1 MSKKVWIKW
10 IRRTESDGRSRWAKR
25 DEEKRKNRKIEDTDV
40 SKEGWTEKNGG
51 RNRDLRETGEKRET
65 GQIGEV

>member
-1 MSKKVWIKW
+1 MAETAKKKGNVKKGMDLI
-10 IRRTESDGRSRWAKR
+10 
-25 DEEKRKNRKIEDTDV
+25 
-40 SKEGWTEKNGG
+40 EGWTEKNGG